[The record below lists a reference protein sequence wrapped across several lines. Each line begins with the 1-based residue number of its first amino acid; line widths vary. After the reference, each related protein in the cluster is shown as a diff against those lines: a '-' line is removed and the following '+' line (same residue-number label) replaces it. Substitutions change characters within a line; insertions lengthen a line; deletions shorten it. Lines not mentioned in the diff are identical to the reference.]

1 MQSSS
6 RAMQSSSAEDPL
18 TTRAERAM
26 QSAPDDPLAIVL
38 PYSIGAR
45 RKIRRKQK
53 LWQQEERRQQQIIAP
68 DEDEDDGRPPL
79 CAEFAARRAAA
90 GWPVPCSLPAEMLVE
105 RVYNYDTSAHPLVAL
120 LAAVVESDA
129 ASLPRLHED
138 EEVRQWLERP
148 KLTTLGLNPVD
159 RRFKASGGFRKNP
172 SLHSAYIAFLREV
185 VLPTLPHDPQGYLYQ
200 KEPNLRCHLPGTGR
214 QLVLRHCDADYF
226 HQPHEL
232 NYWLPCTP
240 AYGSNLL
247 WVESAPGRADYR
259 AMELDVGD
267 LLRFYGNQ
275 CDHYSLPNE
284 TGVTR
289 LSLDFRIVRRSDFV
303 SDYPGSVMSDGKP
316 RFGEGGFFGHL
327 HSSCENEPSA
337 GYASPPSSPPPCSLP
352 PSPPATP
359 QEEEEDDDDELL
371 LNEQL
376 GAAMKAI
383 AMAKRRRDQH
393 AGELR
398 PSRGVKSSWRTP
410 LRVYVTPSARRG
422 YVDSW
427 LVVRDV

>member
-1 MQSSS
+1 MTADRLYALNS
-6 RAMQSSSAEDPL
+6 RL
-18 TTRAERAM
+18 V
-26 QSAPDDPLAIVL
+26 AP
-38 PYSIGAR
+38 
-45 RKIRRKQK
+45 
-53 LWQQEERRQQQIIAP
+53 
-68 DEDEDDGRPPL
+68 
-79 CAEFAARRAAA
+79 
-90 GWPVPCSLPAEMLVE
+90 LPAGLCLA
-105 RVYNYDTSAHPLVAL
+105 RCPPKCLLSVYNYDTSAHPLVAL

-240 AYGSNLL
+240 AYGSNSL

-289 LSLDFRIVRRSDFV
+289 LSLDFASYGGVTLLVTIRAV
-303 SDYPGSVMSDGKP
+303 SCRTAKP

-398 PSRGVKSSWRTP
+398 PSRGVKCSWRTP